1 VVRNIRNNALVI
13 TINEK
18 WCKSCG
24 ICVEFCPRTV
34 LAQGMLG
41 RIEVANIESC
51 NICRLCELRCPEMAI
66 IVREGDSQNA
76 KGKSCKVNTR

>member
-1 VVRNIRNNALVI
+1 MRNIRNNDLVI

-34 LAQGMLG
+34 LTQGTLG

-51 NICRLCELRCPEMAI
+51 NVCRLCELRCPEMAI
-66 IVREGDSQNA
+66 IVTEGDSQNA
-76 KGKSCKVNTR
+76 KGKSCKANAR